1 MISWF
6 GCPHVLAVPSLSHRT
21 TVQPESNLAVFCDFE
36 NLAIGARDGRL
47 GAFDIQMALERM
59 LDKGRVLIKRA
70 YSDWKRYSDDRRPM
84 HEAGFELIE
93 VPHVSYSGKNSA
105 DIHLVVDALDL
116 CYTRPHI
123 DMFVIMS
130 GDSDFSPLV
139 RKLRENNKRVIGMG
153 VKNATSDLLVEN
165 CDEFIYYDDL
175 VRRRGNKE
183 AKSSG
188 RAAKS
193 KAATKPRPK
202 ATTATTKDPATKESA
217 AKAPAEKTDKV
228 TDATKTG
235 DVTHAIEIILDTI
248 ESLFSDRDGDLR
260 GSHVKQTIKR
270 KRPNFDEAYYGFRT
284 FSALLEEAAKRNLLE
299 IDKPE
304 KGGGYL
310 IHGFGSE
317 A

>member
-1 MISWF
+1 M
-6 GCPHVLAVPSLSHRT
+6 
-21 TVQPESNLAVFCDFE
+21 QPESNLAVFCDYE

-47 GAFDIQMALERM
+47 GAFDINMALERM

-70 YSDWKRYSDDRRPM
+70 YSDWKRYSDARRPM

-105 DIHLVVDALDL
+105 DIHMVVDALDL

-123 DMFVIMS
+123 DIIVIMS

-139 RKLRENNKRVIGMG
+139 RKLRENNKRVVGLG

-175 VRRRGNKE
+175 VRRRGKKDAAKSARGAKKE
-183 AKSSG
+183 KASAKPKAKSSATDK
-188 RAAKS
+188 AAKS
-193 KAATKPRPK
+193 ASNEK
-202 ATTATTKDPATKESA
+202 PAT
-217 AKAPAEKTDKV
+217 
-228 TDATKTG
+228 TKTG
-235 DVTHAIEIILDTI
+235 DVGDAMEIVLDTV

-260 GSHVKQTIKR
+260 GSHLKQTIKR

-284 FSALLEEAAKRNLLE
+284 FSALLEEAAKRKLLE
-299 IDKPE
+299 IEKPE

-310 IHGFGSE
+310 VLGFGSE

>member
-1 MISWF
+1 M
-6 GCPHVLAVPSLSHRT
+6 
-21 TVQPESNLAVFCDFE
+21 QPESNLAVFCDYE

-47 GAFDIQMALERM
+47 GAFDINMALERM

-70 YSDWKRYSDDRRPM
+70 YSDWKRYSDARRPM

-105 DIHLVVDALDL
+105 DIHMVVDALDL

-123 DMFVIMS
+123 DIIVIMS

-139 RKLRENNKRVIGMG
+139 RKLRENNKRVVGLG

-175 VRRRGNKE
+175 VRRRGK
-183 AKSSG
+183 KD
-188 RAAKS
+188 AAKS
-193 KAATKPRPK
+193 ARGATK
-202 ATTATTKDPATKESA
+202 
-217 AKAPAEKTDKV
+217 AKAPAKPQAKADATDKPAKDV
-228 TDATKTG
+228 AADKAPATKTG
-235 DVTHAIEIILDTI
+235 DVADAMEIVLDTV
-248 ESLFSDRDGDLR
+248 ESLFSDREGDLR
-260 GSHVKQTIKR
+260 GSHLKQTIKR

-284 FSALLEEAAKRNLLE
+284 FSALLEEAAKRKLLE
-299 IDKPE
+299 IEKPE
-304 KGGGYL
+304 KGGGYVVV
-310 IHGFGSE
+310 GFGAE